1 MTYFC
6 NFLKLPVKHRLPPAL
21 TRLHHD
27 GCAEE
32 PTRFLVMGEAIQ
44 SVLSIKTIHDK
55 FTCMICL

>member
-1 MTYFC
+1 MLYICQNMTYFC

-32 PTRFLVMGEAIQ
+32 PTRFLVMGEATVGFVYKNY
-44 SVLSIKTIHDK
+44 S
-55 FTCMICL
+55 